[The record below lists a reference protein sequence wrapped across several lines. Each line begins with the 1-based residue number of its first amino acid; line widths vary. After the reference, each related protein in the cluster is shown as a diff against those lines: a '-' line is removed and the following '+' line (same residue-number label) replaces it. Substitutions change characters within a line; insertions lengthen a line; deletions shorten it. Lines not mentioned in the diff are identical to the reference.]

1 MTHKVQILQP
11 GSGTTPPTTSA
22 SAVSSLS
29 GLIGQVAAMSGAG
42 LGTPGVNALGTQIN
56 TMAGQITGTGS
67 SFASTIAGLGTTMST
82 AIQSAIPALVTSMQ
96 SALTSLMSA
105 LGSATQIIHSHTID
119 ANLGHILSAFNGQHS
134 TTINSNG
141 VTHSSTAN
149 VTLTAP
155 NLPFNGAGLFSNTV
169 VATQGMTAT
178 AFTVSSDER
187 LKSDIRDI
195 DPMLDRLMTTEV
207 KRFHKK
213 GIAYDKDANQSIHED
228 GVESFGFIAQKLK
241 QTFPELV
248 HGDEAK
254 EFLSVNEG
262 GVAIVTWVSLQ
273 EFVRE
278 MRAEIAEL
286 KKRLGE

>member
-1 MTHKVQILQP
+1 MIGQAAGLSGP
-11 GSGTTPPTTSA
+11 GVGLPGLNSLGTSISSLATSISSATTGAAATAATSIAASGTSMASA
-22 SAVSSLS
+22 SMGS
-29 GLIGQVAAMSGAG
+29 
-42 LGTPGVNALGTQIN
+42 
-56 TMAGQITGTGS
+56 MA
-67 SFASTIAGLGTTMST
+67 
-82 AIQSAIPALVTSMQ
+82 ALVTSMQ
-96 SALTSLMSA
+96 TQLTALSTALGIGSLSQTIHSLVKDATKGVIMSA
-105 LGSATQIIHSHTID
+105 FQ
-119 ANLGHILSAFNGQHS
+119 GQHK
-134 TTINSNG
+134 TTWDNNG
-141 VTHSSTAN
+141 VTHSSPAN

-187 LKSDIRDI
+187 LKSGIRDI

-213 GIAYDKDANQSIHED
+213 GVAYDKDANQSIHED

-241 QTFPELV
+241 KTFPELV